1 MSYTVNKTD
10 GTVLTIVGDGTVDN
24 TSTDITLVG
33 RKYSGYGEVLNE
45 NIVKLLESFANR
57 TAPNNPLEGQVWYDT
72 LEGRLKVY
80 TGSEF
85 KPTGGPLVQDTQPN
99 GLVIGDLWI
108 NNESNQ
114 LYFYDGVD
122 LSLAGPIYS
131 QAEGKHGWIVEN
143 VVDQGNNG
151 RSITALWVNGL
162 RVAILSRYE
171 FTPATAINGF
181 ASVKVGLNFSTAVS
195 GLKLHGTATSADA
208 VAGIAPGQFL
218 RSDESDIT
226 TGTLGVLN
234 NGGITIGS
242 SSNFTQFIDTDT
254 VTFKSNLQDKDWLL
268 QVNSSVTGGLT
279 NTIDVDASLLKIKMF
294 EGRETSTVEIGGGL
308 IVQGDLTVSGDTTQ
322 VNVATLQV
330 EDKNIELSYGDT
342 PTDILADGGGIT
354 LKGDTDHTINW
365 ANATQTWTS
374 SDNFGVASGKHFHVD
389 DNLVLSGDTL
399 GTGVVNSSLTN
410 VGILTEL
417 QVDDIDI
424 NGNTISTVTT
434 NADLNID
441 VHGTGNVVFDNEEGS
456 PVTQIKGVKDPTAAQ
471 DVATKAY
478 VDREIANQTIVLTM
492 NVTGMANENIVD
504 IPNELA
510 KLAPP
515 INYELGTQAR
525 ILCET
530 LSLAGTATSITVN
543 TSGVSTGLTN
553 ELLANQ
559 VAVDKD
565 GNASSASVI
574 QSLSFPSGITP
585 SGNSIAVARTTKIFE
600 IQAGPQWVYVSDV

>member
-10 GTVLTIVGDGTVDN
+10 GTVLTIVGDGTIDN

-57 TAPNNPLEGQVWYDT
+57 TAPNNPLEGQIWYDT

-108 NNESNQ
+108 DNEANQ

-181 ASVKVGLNFSTAVS
+181 TSVKVGLNFSTAVT

-330 EDKNIELSYGDT
+330 EDKNIELAYGDT

-354 LKGDTDHTINW
+354 LKGDTNHTINW
-365 ANATQTWTS
+365 TNATQTWTS

-456 PVTQIKGVKDPTAAQ
+456 PVTQIKGVKDPTVAQ

-574 QSLSFPSGITP
+574 QSLSFPNGITP

>member
-10 GTVLTIVGDGTVDN
+10 GSVLTIVGDGTVDN
-24 TSTDITLVG
+24 TSTDLTLVG

-45 NIVKLLESFANR
+45 NFVKILESFAGR
-57 TAPNNPLEGQVWYDT
+57 TAPNNPLEGQIWFDT

-80 TGSEF
+80 TGSTF
-85 KPTGGPLVQDTQPN
+85 KPTGGPLVQDTEPA
-99 GLVIGDLWI
+99 GLVLGDLWI
-108 NNESNQ
+108 DNEANQ

-122 LSLAGPIYS
+122 LGLAGPIYS
-131 QAEGKHGWIVEN
+131 TAEGKHGWIVEN
-143 VVDQGNNG
+143 VIDQGNNG
-151 RSITALWVNGL
+151 RSITALWVNGQ
-162 RVAILSRYE
+162 RVGILSRFE
-171 FTPATAINGF
+171 FTPATPINGF
-181 ASVKVGLNFSTAVS
+181 ASIKVGLNFSTTVS

-208 VAGIAPGQFL
+208 VAGIEPGQFL

-234 NGGITIGS
+234 DGGMTIGEDS
-242 SSNFTQFIDTDT
+242 DFTTLVNSNTTT
-254 VTFKSNLQDKDWLL
+254 LKTNLQDRDFAI

-279 NTIDVDASLLKIKMF
+279 DAIKATASTLKLDIYP
-294 EGRETSTVEIGGGL
+294 GRSTSNVEMGGNL
-308 IVQGDLTVSGDTTQ
+308 TVQGDLTVSGAVSYLDTNTLR
-322 VNVATLQV
+322 VN
-330 EDKNIELSYGDT
+330 DKNIELAYGDT
-342 PTDILADGGGIT
+342 PTDIIADGGGIT
-354 LKGDTDHTINW
+354 LKGDTDHTLNW
-365 ANATQTWTS
+365 ANSTQSWTS
-374 SDNFGVASGKHFHVD
+374 SDNWGVANGKHFHVD

-478 VDREIANQTIVLTM
+478 VDRGIANQTIILTI
-492 NVTGMANENIVD
+492 NVTGMADQNNTD

-515 INYELGTQAR
+515 INYEQGTQAR
-525 ILCET
+525 VLCET
-530 LSLAGTATSITVN
+530 LSLAGAPTTITVN

-553 ELLANQ
+553 ELLVNQ
-559 VAVDKD
+559 IAVDKD
-565 GNASSASVI
+565 GNLSSSSVV
-574 QSLSFPSGITP
+574 QSLSFPTGITP
-585 SGNSIAVARTTKIFE
+585 SGNSIAVTRVTKIFE
-600 IQAGPQWVYVSDV
+600 IDTTPAWVYVSDV

>member
-10 GTVLTIVGDGTVDN
+10 GTVLTIVGDGTIDN

-57 TAPNNPLEGQVWYDT
+57 TAPNNPLEGQIWYDT

-108 NNESNQ
+108 DNEANQ

-181 ASVKVGLNFSTAVS
+181 TSVKVGLNFSTAVT

-330 EDKNIELSYGDT
+330 EDKNIELAYGDT

-354 LKGDTDHTINW
+354 LKGDTNHTINW
-365 ANATQTWTS
+365 TNATQTWTS

-456 PVTQIKGVKDPTAAQ
+456 PVTQIKGVKDPTVAQ

-565 GNASSASVI
+565 GNTSSASVI
-574 QSLSFPSGITP
+574 QSLSFPNGITP

>member
-10 GTVLTIVGDGTVDN
+10 GSVLTIVGDGTVDN

-45 NIVKLLESFANR
+45 NLVKLLESFANR
-57 TAPNNPLEGQVWYDT
+57 TAPTNPLEGQIWYDT

-85 KPTGGPLVQDTQPN
+85 KPTGGPLVQDTQPA

-108 NNESNQ
+108 DNEANQ

-143 VVDQGNNG
+143 VIDQGNNG

-171 FTPATAINGF
+171 FTPATAISGF
-181 ASVKVGLNFSTAVS
+181 ASVKIGLNFSTTVT

-234 NGGITIGS
+234 DGGLTLGA
-242 SSNFTQFIDTDT
+242 SSNFTAFVDTT
-254 VTFKSNLQDKDWLL
+254 KVTFKNNLQDKDWLL

-279 NTIDVDASLLKIKMF
+279 NTIDVDSSTLTMKIF
-294 EGRETSTVEIGGGL
+294 EGRETSTVEMGGDL
-308 IVQGDLTVSGDTTQ
+308 VVQGDLTVSGDTTQ

-342 PTDILADGGGIT
+342 PTDVLADGGGIT

-374 SDNFGVASGKHFHVD
+374 SDNFGVASGKHFHVNN
-389 DNLVLSGDTL
+389 NLVLSADTL

-424 NGNTISTVTT
+424 NGNTISTVST

-456 PVTQIKGVKDPTAAQ
+456 PVTQIKGVKDPTDAQ

-492 NVTGMANENIVD
+492 NVTGMADQNNID

-530 LSLAGTATSITVN
+530 LSLAGTATTITVN
-543 TSGVSTGLTN
+543 TSGVSSGSTN

-565 GNASSASVI
+565 GNLSSASVI
-574 QSLSFPSGITP
+574 QSLSFPNGITP

-600 IQAGPQWVYVSDV
+600 IQAGPLWVYVSDV

>member
-45 NIVKLLESFANR
+45 NLVKLLESFANR
-57 TAPNNPLEGQVWYDT
+57 TAPTNPLEGQIWYDT

-85 KPTGGPLVQDTQPN
+85 KPTGGPLVQDTQPA

-108 NNESNQ
+108 DNEANQ

-131 QAEGKHGWIVEN
+131 KSEGKHGWIVEN
-143 VVDQGNNG
+143 VIDQGNNG

-171 FTPATAINGF
+171 FTPRTAINGF
-181 ASVKVGLNFSTAVS
+181 ASVKVGLNFSTTVS

-234 NGGITIGS
+234 NGGITMGA
-242 SSNFTQFIDTDT
+242 SSNFTQFIDTNTT
-254 VTFKSNLQDKDWLL
+254 VFKNNLQDRDWIL
-268 QVNSSVTGGLT
+268 QVNSAVTGGLT
-279 NTIDVDASLLKIKMF
+279 NAIDIDASTLTLKIF
-294 EGRETSTVEIGGGL
+294 EGRETSSVTMGGDL
-308 IVQGDLTVSGDTTQ
+308 IVSGDLTVSGDVSYLDTVTLR
-322 VNVATLQV
+322 VN
-330 EDKNIELSYGDT
+330 DKNIELAYGDT
-342 PTDILADGGGIT
+342 PTDTLADGGGIT
-354 LKGDTDHTINW
+354 LKGTTDHTINW

-374 SDNFGVASGKHFHVD
+374 SDNFGVASGKHFHVN
-389 DNLVLSGDTL
+389 DNLVLSADTL
-399 GTGVVNSSLTN
+399 GSGVVNSSLTN
-410 VGILTEL
+410 LGILTQL

-441 VHGTGNVVFDNEEGS
+441 VHGTGNVVFDNEAVS

-492 NVTGMANENIVD
+492 NVTGMTNQNTSD

-515 INYELGTQAR
+515 VNYELGTQAR

-530 LSLAGTATSITVN
+530 LSLAGTATTITVN

-565 GNASSASVI
+565 GNLSSASVI
-574 QSLSFPSGITP
+574 QSLSFPNGITP
-585 SGNSIAVARTTKIFE
+585 SGNSIAVARVTKIFE
-600 IQAGPQWVYVSDV
+600 IQAGPQWVYLQDV

>member
-45 NIVKLLESFANR
+45 NLVKLLESFANR
-57 TAPNNPLEGQVWYDT
+57 TAPNNPLEGQVWFDT

-85 KPTGGPLVQDTQPN
+85 KPTGGPLVQDTQPP

-108 NNESNQ
+108 NNETNQ

-151 RSITALWVNGL
+151 RSVTALWVNGE
-162 RVAILSRYE
+162 RVGILSRYQ
-171 FTPATAINGF
+171 FTPRTAINGF
-181 ASVKVGLNFSTAVS
+181 SQINVGLNFNTSVA

-234 NGGITIGS
+234 DGGVTIGADS
-242 SSNFTQFIDTDT
+242 DFTGFVDGT
-254 VTFKSNLQDKDWLL
+254 VTIFKNNLQDRDWKL
-268 QVNSSVTGGLT
+268 QVNSSVTGTLT
-279 NTIDVDASLLKIKMF
+279 DAILIDSSTLAIKLF
-294 EGRETSTVEIGGGL
+294 DGQTTSTVTTGGDL
-308 IVQGDLTVSGDTTQ
+308 IVSGDLTVSGSTSYLDTNTLR
-322 VNVATLQV
+322 VN
-330 EDKNIELSYGDT
+330 DKNIELAYGDT
-342 PTDILADGGGIT
+342 PTDVLADGGGIT

-365 ANATQTWTS
+365 ANSTKAWTS
-374 SDNFGVASGKHFHVD
+374 SDTFGIASTKHFHINI
-389 DNLVLSGDTL
+389 NLVLSADTL
-399 GTGVVNSSLTN
+399 GAGVVNSSLTN
-410 VGILTEL
+410 LGILTQL

-441 VHGTGNVVFDNEEGS
+441 VHGTGNVVFDNEAVS

-492 NVTGMANENIVD
+492 NVTGMTNQNTSD

-515 INYELGTQAR
+515 VNYELGTQAR

-530 LSLAGTATSITVN
+530 LSLAGTATTITVN
-543 TSGVSTGLTN
+543 TSGVSSGLTN

-565 GNASSASVI
+565 GNLSSASVI
-574 QSLSFPSGITP
+574 QSLSFPNGLTP
-585 SGNSIAVARTTKIFE
+585 SGNSIAVARVTKIFE

>member
-24 TSTDITLVG
+24 TTTDITLVG

-45 NIVKLLESFANR
+45 NLVKLLESFANR
-57 TAPNNPLEGQVWYDT
+57 TAPNNPLEGQVWFDT

-85 KPTGGPLVQDTQPN
+85 KPTGGPLVQDTEPP

-108 NNESNQ
+108 NNETNQ
-114 LYFYDGVD
+114 LYFYDGVE

-143 VVDQGNNG
+143 IVDSNNNG
-151 RSITALWVNGL
+151 RSVTQLWVNGEL
-162 RVAILSRYE
+162 QGILSRYE
-171 FTPATAINGF
+171 FTPKTAINGF
-181 ASVKVGLNFSTAVS
+181 SSIKVGLNFSTSVN

-234 NGGITIGS
+234 DGGLSLGADSDFTALING
-242 SSNFTQFIDTDT
+242 NDT
-254 VTFKSNLQDKDWLL
+254 VMKTNLQDRDFKL
-268 QVNSSVTGGLT
+268 QVNSSLTGTLT
-279 NTIDVDASLLKIKMF
+279 NAIDIDSSALNMKVF
-294 EGRETSTVEIGGGL
+294 EGQSNSAMTIGGNVIIG
-308 IVQGDLTVSGDTTQ
+308 GDLTVSGATSYLDTNTLR
-322 VNVATLQV
+322 VN
-330 EDKNIELSYGDT
+330 DKNIELAYGDT
-342 PTDILADGGGIT
+342 PTDAIADGGGIT

-365 ANATQTWTS
+365 ANSTQAWTS
-374 SDNFGVASGKHFHVD
+374 SDDWGVASGKHFHVNN
-389 DNLVLSGDTL
+389 NLVLSGDTL

-410 VGILTEL
+410 VGVLTEL
-417 QVDDIDI
+417 QVDDVEI
-424 NGNTISTVTT
+424 NGNTISTIST

-441 VHGTGNVVFDNEEGS
+441 VHGTGNVVFDNEEAS
-456 PVTQIKGVKDPTAAQ
+456 PVTQIKGVKDPTADQ
-471 DVATKAY
+471 DVATKKY
-478 VDREIANQTIVLTM
+478 VDTEIANQTIVLTM
-492 NVTGMANENIVD
+492 NVTGMADQNNTD

-515 INYELGTQAR
+515 VSYEVGTQAR
-525 ILCET
+525 VLCET
-530 LSLAGTATSITVN
+530 LSLAGAPTTITVN
-543 TSGVSTGLTN
+543 TTGVSTGLTN
-553 ELLANQ
+553 ELLVNQ

-565 GNASSASVI
+565 GNLSSSSVV
-574 QSLSFPSGITP
+574 QSLSFPTGITP
-585 SGNSIAVARTTKIFE
+585 SGNSIAVARVTKIFQ
-600 IQAGPQWVYVSDV
+600 IDSTPVWVYVQDV

>member
-1 MSYTVNKTD
+1 MSYTVNKSD
-10 GTVLTIVGDGTVDN
+10 GSVLTIVGDGTVDN
-24 TSTDITLVG
+24 TSTDLTLVG

-45 NIVKLLESFANR
+45 NFVKILESFAGR
-57 TAPNNPLEGQVWYDT
+57 TAPNNPLEGQIWFDT

-80 TGSEF
+80 TGSSF
-85 KPTGGPLVQDTQPN
+85 KPTGGPLVQDTEPP

-108 NNESNQ
+108 DNEANQ
-114 LYFYDGVD
+114 LYFYDGVE
-122 LSLAGPIYS
+122 LGLAGPIYS
-131 QAEGKHGWIVEN
+131 TAEGKHGWIVEN
-143 VVDQGNNG
+143 VIDQGNNG
-151 RSITALWVNGL
+151 RSITGLWVNGQ
-162 RVAILSRYE
+162 RVGILSKFE
-171 FTPATAINGF
+171 FTPATPINGF
-181 ASVKVGLNFSTAVS
+181 ATIKVGLNFSTTIS
-195 GLKLHGTATSADA
+195 GLKFHGTATSADA
-208 VAGIAPGQFL
+208 VAGIEPGQFL

-234 NGGITIGS
+234 DGGLTIGS
-242 SSNFTQFIDTDT
+242 DSDFTALINSNTTT
-254 VTFKSNLQDKDWLL
+254 LKTNLQDRDFLL

-279 NTIDVDASLLKIKMF
+279 DTIKVTSSTLKLDIF
-294 EGRETSTVEIGGGL
+294 AGRSTSTVEMGGNL
-308 IVQGDLTVSGDTTQ
+308 LVQGDLTVSGATSYLDTNTLR
-322 VNVATLQV
+322 VN
-330 EDKNIELSYGDT
+330 DKNIELAYGDT
-342 PTDILADGGGIT
+342 PTDIIADGGGIT
-354 LKGDTDHTINW
+354 LKGDTDHTLNW
-365 ANATQTWTS
+365 ANSTQTWTS
-374 SDNFGVASGKHFHVD
+374 SDNWGVASGKHFHVD

-399 GTGVVNSSLTN
+399 GTGVVNSNLTN

-492 NVTGMANENIVD
+492 NVTGMADQNNTD
-504 IPNELA
+504 IPTELA

-515 INYELGTQAR
+515 INYEQGTQAR

-530 LSLAGTATSITVN
+530 LSLSGAPTTITVN

-574 QSLSFPSGITP
+574 QSLSFPTGITP
-585 SGNSIAVARTTKIFE
+585 SGNSIAVTRVTKIFE
-600 IQAGPQWVYVSDV
+600 LQAGPLWVYVSDV

>member
-10 GTVLTIVGDGTVDN
+10 GTVLTIVGDGTIDN

-57 TAPNNPLEGQVWYDT
+57 TAPNNPLEGQIWYDT

-108 NNESNQ
+108 DNEANQ

-181 ASVKVGLNFSTAVS
+181 TSVKVGLNFSTAVT

>member
-1 MSYTVNKTD
+1 MSYTVNKSD
-10 GTVLTIVGDGTVDN
+10 GSVLTIVGDGTVDN

-45 NIVKLLESFANR
+45 NFVKILESFAGR
-57 TAPNNPLEGQVWYDT
+57 TAPTNPLEGQIWFDT

-80 TGSEF
+80 TGSSF
-85 KPTGGPLVQDTQPN
+85 KPTGGPLVQDTEPP

-108 NNESNQ
+108 DNEANQ

-122 LSLAGPIYS
+122 LGLAGPIYS
-131 QAEGKHGWIVEN
+131 TAEGKHGWIVEN
-143 VVDQGNNG
+143 LVDQGNNG
-151 RSITALWVNGL
+151 RSITGLWVNGQ
-162 RVAILSRYE
+162 RVGILSKFE
-171 FTPATAINGF
+171 FTPQTPINGF
-181 ASVKVGLNFSTAVS
+181 ATIKVGLNFSTTIS
-195 GLKLHGTATSADA
+195 GLKFHGTATSADA
-208 VAGIAPGQFL
+208 VAGIEPGQFL

-234 NGGITIGS
+234 DGGITIGS
-242 SSNFTQFIDTDT
+242 DSDFTALINSNTTT
-254 VTFKSNLQDKDWLL
+254 LKTNLQDRDFLL

-279 NTIDVDASLLKIKMF
+279 DTIKATASTLKLDIF
-294 EGRETSTVEIGGGL
+294 EGRSTSTVEMGGNL
-308 IVQGDLTVSGDTTQ
+308 LVQGDLTVSGATSYLDTNTLR
-322 VNVATLQV
+322 VN
-330 EDKNIELSYGDT
+330 DKNIELAYGDT
-342 PTDILADGGGIT
+342 PTDIIANGGGIT

-424 NGNTISTVTT
+424 NGNTISTVST

-456 PVTQIKGVKDPTAAQ
+456 PVTQIKGIKDPTAAQ

-478 VDREIANQTIVLTM
+478 VDREIANQTLVLTM
-492 NVTGMANENIVD
+492 NITGMGNPETIE
-504 IPNELA
+504 IPAELA

-515 INYELGTQAR
+515 VNYEVGTQAR

-530 LSLAGTATSITVN
+530 LSLAGAPTTITVN

-565 GNASSASVI
+565 GNLSSASVI
-574 QSLSFPSGITP
+574 QSLSFPTGITP
-585 SGNSIAVARTTKIFE
+585 SGNSIAVTRVTKIFE
-600 IQAGPQWVYVSDV
+600 IDITPTWVYVSDV

>member
-1 MSYTVNKTD
+1 MSYTVNKSD

-24 TSTDITLVG
+24 TTTDITLVG

-171 FTPATAINGF
+171 FTPNTAINGF
-181 ASVKVGLNFSTAVS
+181 AQIKVGLNFSSTVS

-234 NGGITIGS
+234 DGGLTLGS
-242 SSNFTQFIDTDT
+242 SSNFTQFIDTNDT
-254 VTFKSNLQDKDWLL
+254 VFKNNLQDRDWKL
-268 QVNSSVTGGLT
+268 QVNSAVTGGLT
-279 NTIDVDASLLKIKMF
+279 NAIDIDSSTLTMKIF
-294 EGRETSTVEIGGGL
+294 EGRETSSVTMGGDL
-308 IVQGDLTVSGDTTQ
+308 IVSGDLTVSGDVSYLDTVTLR
-322 VNVATLQV
+322 VN
-330 EDKNIELSYGDT
+330 DKNIELAYGDT
-342 PTDILADGGGIT
+342 PTDALADGGGIT
-354 LKGDTDHTINW
+354 LKGDSDHTINW

-399 GTGVVNSSLTN
+399 GAGVVNSSLTN

-424 NGNTISTVTT
+424 NGNTISTVST

-492 NVTGMANENIVD
+492 NVTGMPDQNNTD

-530 LSLAGTATSITVN
+530 LSLAGTATTITVN

-553 ELLANQ
+553 ELLVNQ

-565 GNASSASVI
+565 GNLSSASVI
-574 QSLSFPSGITP
+574 QSLSFPTGITP
-585 SGNSIAVARTTKIFE
+585 SGNSIAVSRTTKIFE

>member
-1 MSYTVNKTD
+1 MSYTVNKSD
-10 GTVLTIVGDGTVDN
+10 GSVLTIVGDGTVDN

-45 NIVKLLESFANR
+45 NFVKILESFAGR
-57 TAPNNPLEGQVWYDT
+57 TAPTNPLEGQIWFDT

-80 TGSEF
+80 TGSSF
-85 KPTGGPLVQDTQPN
+85 KPTGGPLVQDTEPP

-108 NNESNQ
+108 DNEANQ

-122 LSLAGPIYS
+122 LGLAGPIYS
-131 QAEGKHGWIVEN
+131 TAEGKHGWIVEN
-143 VVDQGNNG
+143 LVDQGNNG
-151 RSITALWVNGL
+151 RSITGLWVNGQ
-162 RVAILSRYE
+162 RVGILSKFE
-171 FTPATAINGF
+171 FTPQTPINGF
-181 ASVKVGLNFSTAVS
+181 ASIKVGLNFSTTIS
-195 GLKLHGTATSADA
+195 GLKFHGTATSADA
-208 VAGIAPGQFL
+208 VAGIEPGQFL

-234 NGGITIGS
+234 DGGLTIGS
-242 SSNFTQFIDTDT
+242 DSDFTALINSNTTT
-254 VTFKSNLQDKDWLL
+254 LKTNLQDRDFLL
-268 QVNSSVTGGLT
+268 QINSSVTGGLT
-279 NTIDVDASLLKIKMF
+279 DTIKATASTLKLDIF
-294 EGRETSTVEIGGGL
+294 EGRSTSTVEMGGNL
-308 IVQGDLTVSGDTTQ
+308 LVQGDLTVSGATSYLDTNTLR
-322 VNVATLQV
+322 VN
-330 EDKNIELSYGDT
+330 DKNIELAYGDT
-342 PTDILADGGGIT
+342 PTDIIANGGGIT

-365 ANATQTWTS
+365 ANATQSWTS

-399 GTGVVNSSLTN
+399 GTGVVNSNLTN

-424 NGNTISTVTT
+424 NGNTISTVST

-456 PVTQIKGVKDPTAAQ
+456 PVTQIKGIKDPTAAQ

-492 NVTGMANENIVD
+492 NVTGMADQNNID

-510 KLAPP
+510 KIAPP
-515 INYELGTQAR
+515 VNYEVGTQAR

-530 LSLAGTATSITVN
+530 LSLSGAPTTITVN

-574 QSLSFPSGITP
+574 QSLSFPTGITP
-585 SGNSIAVARTTKIFE
+585 SGNSIAVTRVTKIFE
-600 IQAGPQWVYVSDV
+600 IDITPTWVYVSDV

>member
-10 GTVLTIVGDGTVDN
+10 GTVLTIVGDGTIDN

-57 TAPNNPLEGQVWYDT
+57 TAPNNPLEGQIWYDT

-108 NNESNQ
+108 DNEANQ

-181 ASVKVGLNFSTAVS
+181 TSVKVGLNFSTAVT

-279 NTIDVDASLLKIKMF
+279 NTINVDASLLKIKMF

>member
-10 GTVLTIVGDGTVDN
+10 GSVLTIVGDGTVDS
-24 TSTDITLVG
+24 TSTDLTLVG

-45 NIVKLLESFANR
+45 NFVKILESFANR
-57 TAPNNPLEGQVWYDT
+57 TAPNNPLEGQIWFDT

-80 TGSEF
+80 TGSSF
-85 KPTGGPLVQDTQPN
+85 KPTGGPLVQDTEPA

-108 NNESNQ
+108 DNEANQ
-114 LYFYDGVD
+114 LYFYDGVE
-122 LSLAGPIYS
+122 LGLAGPIYS
-131 QAEGKHGWIVEN
+131 TAEGKHGWIVEN

-151 RSITALWVNGL
+151 RSITGLWVNGQ
-162 RVAILSRYE
+162 RIGILSRYE
-171 FTPATAINGF
+171 FTPSSPINGF
-181 ASVKVGLNFSTAVS
+181 PSIKVGLNFSTTIS
-195 GLKLHGTATSADA
+195 GLKFHGTATSADA
-208 VAGIAPGQFL
+208 VAGIEPGQFL

-234 NGGITIGS
+234 DGGLTIGS
-242 SSNFTQFIDTDT
+242 DSDFTALVNSNTTT
-254 VTFKSNLQDKDWLL
+254 LKTNLQDRDLAL

-279 NTIDVDASLLKIKMF
+279 DVLKVTSSTLKLDIF
-294 EGRETSTVEIGGGL
+294 AGRSTSNVEMGGNL
-308 IVQGDLTVSGDTTQ
+308 VVQGDLTVSGDVSYLDTNTLR
-322 VNVATLQV
+322 VN
-330 EDKNIELSYGDT
+330 DKNIELAYGDT
-342 PTDILADGGGIT
+342 PTDLIANGGGIT
-354 LKGDTDHTINW
+354 LKGDTDHTLIWTNS
-365 ANATQTWTS
+365 TQSWTS
-374 SDNFGVASGKHFHVD
+374 SDSWGVASGKHFHVA
-389 DNLVLSGDTL
+389 DNQVLSADTL
-399 GTGVVNSSLTN
+399 GVGVVNSSLTN
-410 VGILTEL
+410 LGILTEL

-441 VHGTGNVVFDNEEGS
+441 VHGTGNVVFDNEEGT

-492 NVTGMANENIVD
+492 NVTGMTQQNTND

-515 INYELGTQAR
+515 ISYELGTQAR
-525 ILCET
+525 VLCET
-530 LSLAGTATSITVN
+530 LSLAGAPTTITVN
-543 TSGVSTGLTN
+543 TSGTSTGLTN
-553 ELLANQ
+553 ELLVNQ

-565 GNASSASVI
+565 GNLSSASVI
-574 QSLSFPSGITP
+574 QSLSFPTGITP
-585 SGNSIAVARTTKIFE
+585 SGNSIAVSRTTKIFE